1 MINKIIG
8 MLFVSLLFITNIY
21 AADAQMEIVKKGMTL
36 PKISVNV
43 SGDSMDQE
51 LLNKIAKVLEQ
62 DLNVSGHFDVKNE
75 KVALAFNERP
85 NFVMLRNKVDLLV
98 NLSIGQSSFG
108 GLLLLIKMYDINSG
122 NLVLDKSFTSSK
134 ADRYVFL
141 AHRTAIAI
149 NDHMNAPK
157 IAWMD
162 KFVIFSRYMNAR
174 QSEIVI
180 ADYTLAYQ
188 KTIVKGGLNIFPK
201 WASDAQESFYYTT
214 YNRGKPTLVKS
225 NLFTGQSVDVL
236 NSDGMIVC
244 SDVSMD
250 GTKLL
255 LTMSPDNQPD
265 IYIYNTLT
273 KSKNRVTDYKGID
286 VGGSFVENDSKVVFV
301 SDRLQHPNIFVQQVG
316 SRAVE
321 RLVYHGKNNSSATS
335 YKNYIVYS
343 SREGDNEFAKNSFN
357 LYLVSTKDDFIRRL
371 TTNGRNQF
379 PKFSA
384 DGESVLFIKQ
394 YENTSSVGIIRLNYD
409 KSFLFPLKGGNIQSI
424 DW

>member
-1 MINKIIG
+1 
-8 MLFVSLLFITNIY
+8 MLFVSLLFITNSH

-43 SGDSMDQE
+43 ASDSMDQD

-62 DLNVSGHFDVKNE
+62 DLNVSGHFEVKNE
-75 KVALAFNERP
+75 KVMLAFNERP
-85 NFVMLRNKVDLLV
+85 NFVMLRNKTDLMV
-98 NLSIGQSSFG
+98 NLSVGQSGFG
-108 GLLLLIKMYDINSG
+108 GLLLLIKMYDVNSG
-122 NLVLDKSFTSSK
+122 TLVLDKSFSSSK

-141 AHRTAIAI
+141 AHRSAIAI
-149 NDHMNAPK
+149 NDYMNAPK

-201 WASDAQESFYYTT
+201 WAGNAQESFYYTT
-214 YNRGKPTLVKS
+214 YNRGKPTLVKT
-225 NLFTGQSVDVL
+225 NLFTGQSTDIL
-236 NSDGMIVC
+236 SSDGMIIC
-244 SDVSMD
+244 SDVSSD
-250 GTKLL
+250 GSKLL

-265 IYIYNTLT
+265 IYLYNTYSR
-273 KSKNRVTDYKGID
+273 SKTRITDYKGID
-286 VGGSFVENDSKVVFV
+286 VGGSFVENDTKVVFV
-301 SDRLQHPNIFVQQVG
+301 SDRLQHPNIFVQQIG

-321 RLVYHGKNNSSATS
+321 RLVYHGKNNSAATA

-371 TTNGRNQF
+371 TTNGKNQF

-394 YENTSSVGIIRLNYD
+394 YENTSSVGILRLNYD

>member
-1 MINKIIG
+1 MIHKIIG
-8 MLFVSLLFITNIY
+8 MIFVSLLFVTNIF
-21 AADAQMEIVKKGMTL
+21 AADARMEIVKKGMTL

-43 SGDSMDQE
+43 SGDSMDQV
-51 LLNKIAKVLEQ
+51 LLEKIAKVLEQ

-75 KVALAFNERP
+75 KVSLSFNERP

-98 NLSIGQSSFG
+98 NLSLGQSSFG

-122 NLVLDKSFTSSK
+122 SLVLDKSFTSSK

-141 AHRTAIAI
+141 AHRTAIAV
-149 NDHMNAPK
+149 NDHLNAPK
-157 IAWMD
+157 IDWMD

-201 WASDAQESFYYTT
+201 WASHAQESFYYTT
-214 YNRGKPTLVKS
+214 YNRGKPTLVKT
-225 NLFTGQSVDVL
+225 NLFTGQSTDVL
-236 NSDGMIVC
+236 SSDGMLVC

-273 KSKNRVTDYKGID
+273 KSKTRVTDYKGID
-286 VGGSFVENDSKVVFV
+286 VGGSFVENDSRIVFV
-301 SDRLQHPNIFVQQVG
+301 SDRLQHPNIFIQSVG

-321 RLVYHGKNNSSATS
+321 RLVYHGKNNSSATA